1 MKDLNANIMSK
12 KDNTLYGFFL
22 SLSLI
27 FSIIAIVLAYFNIR
41 KFDTNELNYV
51 GLIVTLLGIIF
62 TLFVGYQIYNII
74 NIKNE
79 LNNFSEQ
86 KESIEKSVEDL
97 KNFQLINEFYVFY
110 TRGLFALNIN
120 KYDDSIILFFKALK
134 FILSTN
140 LLNEHLEDLE
150 NLEHNIKICINRNS
164 SFDKKITNEIL
175 RIVTEIPPKS
185 KIPNGIKEILETK
198 FEFGFK

>member
-1 MKDLNANIMSK
+1 MSK

>member
-1 MKDLNANIMSK
+1 MSK

-27 FSIIAIVLAYFNIR
+27 FSIIAIVLAYYNIR

-120 KYDDSIILFFKALK
+120 KYNDSIILFFKALK

>member
-1 MKDLNANIMSK
+1 MKNLNANIMSK

-74 NIKNE
+74 NHYCPIKV
-79 LNNFSEQ
+79 S
-86 KESIEKSVEDL
+86 
-97 KNFQLINEFYVFY
+97 
-110 TRGLFALNIN
+110 
-120 KYDDSIILFFKALK
+120 
-134 FILSTN
+134 
-140 LLNEHLEDLE
+140 
-150 NLEHNIKICINRNS
+150 
-164 SFDKKITNEIL
+164 
-175 RIVTEIPPKS
+175 
-185 KIPNGIKEILETK
+185 
-198 FEFGFK
+198 

>member
-1 MKDLNANIMSK
+1 MLTIMSK